1 MNILNQTGQLDKLKR
16 HQLGVIIFVLKKEEG
31 VLSCWLKKH
40 VVGQF
45 FYKVY
50 MNTACKTCR

>member
-31 VLSCWLKKH
+31 VLSCWLKKTRGGTVLLQGLH
-40 VVGQF
+40 EHRV
-45 FYKVY
+45 
-50 MNTACKTCR
+50 